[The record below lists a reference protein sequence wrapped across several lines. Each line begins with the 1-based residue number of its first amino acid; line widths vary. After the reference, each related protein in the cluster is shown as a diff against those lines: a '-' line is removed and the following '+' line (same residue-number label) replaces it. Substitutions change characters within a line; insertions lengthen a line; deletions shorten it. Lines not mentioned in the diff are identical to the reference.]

1 MNPSFSQCYDQK
13 SFLEPENWI
22 QTLIYIPVFQGGI
35 KAMGLLF
42 ATDLLSVVQCETSNK
57 SHLFAADTWT
67 ERPSHCNYTRV
78 IQTELIRSF
87 VCTTEVHSHLQYSI
101 MPRPGYWGGVGCET
115 CPTFRTDFLLYGCK
129 YHIYL
134 INIFILWM

>member
-57 SHLFAADTWT
+57 SHLFAADTCT

-78 IQTELIRSF
+78 IQTELIWSF
-87 VCTTEVHSHLQYSI
+87 VCTIEAHSHLQYSI
-101 MPRPGYWGGVGCET
+101 MPRPGYWGVLAVRHAPPLGQIFYFMGVN
-115 CPTFRTDFLLYGCK
+115 
-129 YHIYL
+129 I
-134 INIFILWM
+134 IFI